1 MDNLSITQ
9 RQNKNVTVLD
19 LEGQIRLGT
28 GNIKL
33 RETLRELAGQGKHN
47 VLINLANVAQIDSS
61 GLGELVGGYVSIKKS
76 GGEIKLLHLN
86 SRVQELMVITKLY
99 TVFDVYENEDEAV
112 ASFQISEETAE
123 KSTAESVTQNLD
135 KTLIAS

>member
-1 MDNLSITQ
+1 MDNLNITQ

-28 GNIKL
+28 ANIKL

-123 KSTAESVTQNLD
+123 KSATESVTQNLD